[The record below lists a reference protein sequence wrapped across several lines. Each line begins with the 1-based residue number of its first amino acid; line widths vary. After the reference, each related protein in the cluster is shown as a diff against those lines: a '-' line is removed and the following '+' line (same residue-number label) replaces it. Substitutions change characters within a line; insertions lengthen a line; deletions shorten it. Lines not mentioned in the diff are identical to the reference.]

1 MDFKR
6 LTIEDLDIISPYLK
20 TNPRRMCDFTPGTAV
35 MWREFFSTEYCIFKD
50 TLVFRVDHFGR
61 PAYSIPLGEGSVAVI
76 SELICDEGEILLINA
91 SEDDISLLNS
101 RFCASEISS
110 DKAWQDYL
118 YTADSFKTY
127 SGKKLSG
134 QRNHVN
140 RFKRLYPDAH
150 VEIICEDN
158 IKNVLALHRRLS
170 ENTKSGDTREVEQ
183 KIVCEVLERYSE
195 YRQLGICLF
204 VGDTPVAFE
213 IGETVGDTLYAHIEK
228 ADIAYSGAYQV
239 IASEFAR
246 HFAHEGILY
255 LNREE
260 DTGDEGLRKSK
271 LSYQPCAFVEK
282 FSVKLKKED

>member
-6 LTIEDLDIISPYLK
+6 LTIEDLDKISPFLEN
-20 TNPRRMCDFTPGTAV
+20 NPRRICDFTPGTAV

-61 PAYSIPLGEGSVAVI
+61 PAYSIPLGEDAIAVI
-76 SELICDEGEILLINA
+76 SQLICDEGEILLINA
-91 SEDDISLLNS
+91 SEADISLLGGH
-101 RFCASEISS
+101 FCLSEISS
-110 DKAWQDYL
+110 DRAWQDYL

-140 RFKRLYPDAH
+140 KFKRLYPDAH

-170 ENTKSGDTREVEQ
+170 ENAKGGDTAEAEQ
-183 KIVCEVLERYSE
+183 KIVYEVLERYSD

-204 VGDTPVAFE
+204 VGDAPVAFE

-228 ADIAYSGAYQV
+228 ADIAYPGAYQV

-271 LSYQPCAFVEK
+271 LSYQPFSLVEK
-282 FSVKLKKED
+282 FSAKLKKRD

>member
-6 LTIEDLDIISPYLK
+6 LTIEDLDIISPFLEN
-20 TNPRRMCDFTPGTAV
+20 NPRRMCDFTPGTAI
-35 MWREFFSTEYCIFKD
+35 MWREFFSTEYCIFKN
-50 TLVFRVDHFGR
+50 TLVFRVNYFGHT
-61 PAYSIPLGEGSVAVI
+61 AYSSPLGENAEAVI
-76 SELICDEGEILLINA
+76 SQLIGDEGEILLINA
-91 SEDDISLLNS
+91 SEADISLLNS
-101 RFCASEISS
+101 HFCVSEISS
-110 DKAWQDYL
+110 DRAWQDYL

-140 RFKRLYPDAH
+140 KFKRLYPDAH

-158 IKNVLALHRRLS
+158 IKNVLTLHNRLS
-170 ENTKSGDTREVEQ
+170 ESSKGGDARETEQ
-183 KIVCEVLERYSE
+183 KIVSEVLDRYSD

-204 VGDTPVAFE
+204 VGDAPVAFE

-246 HFAHEGILY
+246 HFACDGILY

-282 FSVKLKKED
+282 FSVKLKKRD